1 MRVAYD
7 YAAEN
12 SPDPSTQNGA
22 ILVDKAGSI
31 QCYGANC
38 FPKGV
43 RETPERWERP
53 LKYKIV
59 EHAERNACYAA
70 ASLGIRTKG
79 LIMICPWAPCPDC
92 ARAIVQSGICLL
104 ATHKQAYDL
113 TLERWKTE
121 IDLAVALLEEAGV
134 EYRMFEGHVGAK
146 PIRFNGSVWLP

>member
-12 SPDPSTQNGA
+12 SSDPSTQNGA

-38 FPKGV
+38 FPMGI

-70 ASLGIRTKG
+70 ARLGIRTNG
-79 LIMICPWAPCPDC
+79 LITVCPWAPCPDC
-92 ARAIVQSGICLL
+92 ARAIIQSGICLL

-113 TLERWKTE
+113 SPERWKTE
-121 IDLAVALLEEAGV
+121 IDLAIALLKEAGV
-134 EYRMFEGHVGAK
+134 AFQMFDGHVGAK
-146 PIRFNGSVWLP
+146 PVRFNSIVWFP